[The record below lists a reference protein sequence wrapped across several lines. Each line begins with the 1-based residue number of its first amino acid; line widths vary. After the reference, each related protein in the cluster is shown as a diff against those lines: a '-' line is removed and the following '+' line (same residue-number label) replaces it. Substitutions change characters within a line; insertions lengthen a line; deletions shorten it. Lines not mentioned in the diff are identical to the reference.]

1 MGVKNVICFK
11 GKKKQ
16 KTQNKF
22 SQCDTVCRP
31 FLDILLILTIT
42 ATRGTGR
49 TCTLNTCLTNV
60 MIFLSSIGLANNITR
75 I

>member
-1 MGVKNVICFK
+1 MRYVLKV
-11 GKKKQ
+11 KKKQ

-42 ATRGTGR
+42 ATVEQAGHV
-49 TCTLNTCLTNV
+49 LLTRV
-60 MIFLSSIGLANNITR
+60 
-75 I
+75 